1 MQGNSVVVDSLSP
14 GSYRNIMKGE
24 IKHDSKPD
32 RKVHSLGKAL
42 FRACI
47 GFWQQLE
54 ARVHKGTT
62 KAQQRTYKDAKGDGI
77 A

>member
-1 MQGNSVVVDSLSP
+1 
-14 GSYRNIMKGE
+14 MKGE
-24 IKHDSKPD
+24 IKHDNKSDSKI
-32 RKVHSLGKAL
+32 HSISKAL

-47 GFWQQLE
+47 GFWQQME

-62 KAQQRTYKDAKGDGI
+62 KAQKRAYKDAKGDGI